1 MHRLPITTTAA
12 VATRTIENRAFVSEP
27 AGFSPAAPFSVVKT
41 LILLAAVGCSML
53 LTGCYVYTE
62 DQSYDYPRAYYGGY
76 PGYYA
81 GDPYYYYG
89 GVPYYYGSGRY
100 YYYRNHERCY
110 VRRLPHGGNY
120 VHDSAPRRDAHAWSP
135 QNVHA
140 SAPYQPP
147 HNVQPSAPA
156 VRYSKAQ
163 PVSNPPAAPAADGQQ
178 KSYGKGKG
186 RTDE

>member
-12 VATRTIENRAFVSEP
+12 
-27 AGFSPAAPFSVVKT
+27 VVKT

-53 LTGCYVYTE
+53 LTGCYIYTE

-120 VHDSAPRRDAHAWSP
+120 VHDSHGGNHVHDSAPHRDAHAWSP

-147 HNVQPSAPA
+147 QNVQPSAPA

-163 PVSNPPAAPAADGQQ
+163 PVSNPPAAPAANGQQ